1 MDGDSWHHTGGSGK
15 DHPQEKE
22 MQKGKMV
29 SNEALQIVEKEKL
42 KVKEKRK
49 EIAIWMQ
56 SSKEKQGEI
65 RKPSSVINAK
75 K

>member
-1 MDGDSWHHTGGSGK
+1 
-15 DHPQEKE
+15 

-49 EIAIWMQ
+49 GISI
-56 SSKEKQGEI
+56 
-65 RKPSSVINAK
+65 
-75 K
+75 

>member
-1 MDGDSWHHTGGSGK
+1 
-15 DHPQEKE
+15 

-49 EIAIWMQ
+49 EIAI
-56 SSKEKQGEI
+56 
-65 RKPSSVINAK
+65 
-75 K
+75 